1 MTLSFAGGQD
11 IADTADTALANTTPT
26 GTNENTYDVDNTAP
40 TVGITGVPATSSA
53 PFTATFTFSEA
64 VTGFVVGD
72 IEVGNGA
79 ASDFMETSTS
89 VYTAL
94 ITPASDGLVT
104 VDVAK
109 DVAMDP
115 AGNDNAAATQATSEY
130 TTPDTTAPQVT
141 SIERQTPTTSPT
153 NADSLTWRITF
164 NEDVQHV
171 DAADFTVSGTTATL
185 AVREETA
192 STVYD
197 VTASGGDLA
206 SLDATV
212 TLSFAG
218 GQNITDTADT
228 ALANTTPTGTNE
240 NTYDVDN
247 TAPTVGITGVPAT
260 SSAPFT
266 ATFTFSEAVTGFV
279 VGDIEVGNGAA
290 SDFMETST
298 SVYTALIT
306 PASDGEVTVDVA
318 KDVAMD
324 PAGNDNAAAT
334 QAMSEYT
341 TPDTTAPQVT
351 SIERQTPTTSPTN
364 ADSLTWRITFNED
377 VQHVDAADFT
387 VSGTTA
393 TPVVNV
399 VTASTVYDVTASGG
413 DLASLDATV
422 TLSFAGGQNI
432 TDTADTALANTT
444 PTGTNENTYDVDN
457 TAPTVGITGVPAT
470 SSAPFTA
477 TFTFSEAVTGF
488 VVGDIEV
495 GNGAASDFMETST
508 SVYTALITPASDGLV
523 TVDVAKDVAMDPAG
537 NDNTAATQATSE
549 YTTPDTTAPQ
559 VTSIERQTPTTS
571 PTNADS
577 LTWRITFNEDVQN
590 VDAADFTVSG
600 TTATLAVREE
610 TASTGYDVTA
620 SGGDLASLDAT
631 VTLSFAGG
639 QNITDTADTALANTT
654 PTGTNEN
661 TYDVDNT
668 APTVGITGVPATS
681 SAPFTA
687 TFTFS
692 EAVTGFVV
700 GDIEVGNGA
709 ASDFM
714 ETSTSVY
721 TALITPAS
729 DGLVTVDVAKD
740 VAMDPAG
747 NDNAAATQAMSEY
760 TTPDTTA
767 PQVTSIER
775 QTPTTS
781 PTNAD
786 SLTWRITFNEDVQNV
801 DAADFTVSG
810 TTATLVVNVVT
821 ASTVYDVTASGGD
834 LASLDATVTLS
845 FAGGQNITD
854 TADTALANTTPTG
867 TNENTYDV
875 DNTAP
880 TVGIT
885 GVPATSSAPFT
896 ATFTFSEAVTGFV
909 VGDIEV
915 GNGAA
920 SDFMETS
927 TSVYTALITPASDGL
942 VTVDVAKDVAMDPAG
957 NDNAAATQAT
967 SEYTTPDTTAPQVT
981 SIERQTP
988 TTSPTN
994 ADSLTWRITF
1004 NEDVQNV
1011 DAADF
1016 TVSGTTATPVVNVV
1030 TASTV
1035 YDVTAS
1041 GGDLASLDATVTLS
1055 FAGGQ
1060 NITDTADT
1068 ALANTTPT
1076 GTNENTYD
1084 VDNTAPTVGITG
1096 VPATS
1101 SAPFTAT
1108 FTFSEAVTGFVV
1120 GDIEVGNGAASD
1132 FMETSTSVYTALIT
1146 PASDGLVT
1154 VDVAK
1159 DVAMDPA
1166 GNDNAAATQAT
1177 SEYTTPDTTAPQVTS
1192 IERQTPTTSPTNADS
1207 LTWRITFNEDV
1218 QNVDAADFTVS
1229 GTTATLEAA
1238 AVPGSSSRYDVTA
1251 SGGDLAG
1258 LNATVTLSFAGGQDI
1273 TDTADTALANTT
1285 PTGTNEN
1292 TYDVDNTAP
1301 TVGITGVPAT
1311 SSAPFTATFTFSEAV
1326 TGFVVGDIEVG
1337 NGAAS
1342 DFMETSTSVYTALI
1356 TPASDGEVTV
1366 DVAKD
1371 VAMDPAGND
1380 NAAATQ
1386 ATSEYTTP
1394 DTTAPQVTSI
1404 ERQTPTTSPTNADSL
1419 TWRITFNE
1427 DVQNVDAADFTVSG
1441 TTATP
1446 VVNVVTASTVYD
1458 VTASG
1463 GDLASLDATVT
1474 LSFAGGQNITDT
1486 ADTALANTTPTGT
1499 NENTY
1504 DVDNTAPTV
1513 GITGVPATS
1522 SAPFT
1527 ATFTFSEAVTGF
1539 VVGDIE
1545 VGNGAASD
1553 FMETSTS
1560 VYTALITPAS
1570 DGLVTVD
1577 VAKDVAMDPA
1587 GNDNAAATQATS
1599 EYTTPDTTAPQV
1611 TSIERQTPT
1620 TSPTNADSLTWRITF
1635 NEDVQNVDAADFT
1648 VSGTTATGGRCGERG
1663 SSSTVYDVT
1672 ASAGAISRAW
1682 TPR

>member
-11 IADTADTALANTTPT
+11 ITDTADTALANTTPT

-64 VTGFVVGD
+64 VTGFVVGE

-153 NADSLTWRITF
+153 NADRALTWRITF
-164 NEDVQHV
+164 NEDVQNV
-171 DAADFTVSGTTATL
+171 DAADFTVSGTTATP
-185 AVREETA
+185 VVNVVTA

-377 VQHVDAADFT
+377 VQNVDAADFT

-393 TPVVNV
+393 TLEAELRCRARPHGVRRDGV
-399 VTASTVYDVTASGG
+399 SGG
-413 DLASLDATV
+413 DLAGLNATV
-422 TLSFAGGQNI
+422 TLSFAGGQDI
-432 TDTADTALANTT
+432 ADTADTALANTT

-488 VVGDIEV
+488 VVGEIEV

-523 TVDVAKDVAMDPAG
+523 TVDVAM
-537 NDNTAATQATSE
+537 
-549 YTTPDTTAPQ
+549 
-559 VTSIERQTPTTS
+559 
-571 PTNADS
+571 
-577 LTWRITFNEDVQN
+577 
-590 VDAADFTVSG
+590 
-600 TTATLAVREE
+600 
-610 TASTGYDVTA
+610 
-620 SGGDLASLDAT
+620 
-631 VTLSFAGG
+631 
-639 QNITDTADTALANTT
+639 
-654 PTGTNEN
+654 
-661 TYDVDNT
+661 
-668 APTVGITGVPATS
+668 
-681 SAPFTA
+681 
-687 TFTFS
+687 
-692 EAVTGFVV
+692 
-700 GDIEVGNGA
+700 
-709 ASDFM
+709 
-714 ETSTSVY
+714 
-721 TALITPAS
+721 
-729 DGLVTVDVAKD
+729 
-740 VAMDPAG
+740 
-747 NDNAAATQAMSEY
+747 
-760 TTPDTTA
+760 
-767 PQVTSIER
+767 
-775 QTPTTS
+775 
-781 PTNAD
+781 
-786 SLTWRITFNEDVQNV
+786 
-801 DAADFTVSG
+801 
-810 TTATLVVNVVT
+810 
-821 ASTVYDVTASGGD
+821 
-834 LASLDATVTLS
+834 
-845 FAGGQNITD
+845 
-854 TADTALANTTPTG
+854 
-867 TNENTYDV
+867 
-875 DNTAP
+875 
-880 TVGIT
+880 
-885 GVPATSSAPFT
+885 
-896 ATFTFSEAVTGFV
+896 
-909 VGDIEV
+909 
-915 GNGAA
+915 
-920 SDFMETS
+920 
-927 TSVYTALITPASDGL
+927 
-942 VTVDVAKDVAMDPAG
+942 DVAMDPAG

-1120 GDIEVGNGAASD
+1120 GEIEVGNGVASD

-1192 IERQTPTTSPTNADS
+1192 IERQTPTTSPTNADG

-1229 GTTATLEAA
+1229 GTTATL
-1238 AVPGSSSRYDVTA
+1238 AVR
-1251 SGGDLAG
+1251 
-1258 LNATVTLSFAGGQDI
+1258 
-1273 TDTADTALANTT
+1273 
-1285 PTGTNEN
+1285 E
-1292 TYDVDNTAP
+1292 
-1301 TVGITGVPAT
+1301 
-1311 SSAPFTATFTFSEAV
+1311 E
-1326 TGFVVGDIEVG
+1326 
-1337 NGAAS
+1337 
-1342 DFMETSTSVYTALI
+1342 
-1356 TPASDGEVTV
+1356 
-1366 DVAKD
+1366 
-1371 VAMDPAGND
+1371 
-1380 NAAATQ
+1380 
-1386 ATSEYTTP
+1386 
-1394 DTTAPQVTSI
+1394 
-1404 ERQTPTTSPTNADSL
+1404 
-1419 TWRITFNE
+1419 
-1427 DVQNVDAADFTVSG
+1427 
-1441 TTATP
+1441 
-1446 VVNVVTASTVYD
+1446 TASTGYD

-1545 VGNGAASD
+1545 VA
-1553 FMETSTS
+1553 
-1560 VYTALITPAS
+1560 TARPRIS
-1570 DGLVTVD
+1570 
-1577 VAKDVAMDPA
+1577 
-1587 GNDNAAATQATS
+1587 
-1599 EYTTPDTTAPQV
+1599 
-1611 TSIERQTPT
+1611 
-1620 TSPTNADSLTWRITF
+1620 WRPVRVFI
-1635 NEDVQNVDAADFT
+1635 
-1648 VSGTTATGGRCGERG
+1648 RR
-1663 SSSTVYDVT
+1663 
-1672 ASAGAISRAW
+1672 
-1682 TPR
+1682 

>member
-1 MTLSFAGGQD
+1 MREETASTVYDVTASGGDLASLDATVTLSFAGGQN
-11 IADTADTALANTTPT
+11 ITDTADTALANTTPT

-306 PASDGEVTVDVA
+306 PASDGLVTVDVA

-334 QAMSEYT
+334 QATSEYT

-377 VQHVDAADFT
+377 VQNVDAADFT

-393 TPVVNV
+393 TLAVREE
-399 VTASTVYDVTASGG
+399 TASTVYDVTASGG

-523 TVDVAKDVAMDPAG
+523 TVDVAM
-537 NDNTAATQATSE
+537 
-549 YTTPDTTAPQ
+549 
-559 VTSIERQTPTTS
+559 
-571 PTNADS
+571 
-577 LTWRITFNEDVQN
+577 
-590 VDAADFTVSG
+590 
-600 TTATLAVREE
+600 
-610 TASTGYDVTA
+610 
-620 SGGDLASLDAT
+620 
-631 VTLSFAGG
+631 
-639 QNITDTADTALANTT
+639 
-654 PTGTNEN
+654 
-661 TYDVDNT
+661 
-668 APTVGITGVPATS
+668 
-681 SAPFTA
+681 
-687 TFTFS
+687 
-692 EAVTGFVV
+692 
-700 GDIEVGNGA
+700 
-709 ASDFM
+709 
-714 ETSTSVY
+714 
-721 TALITPAS
+721 
-729 DGLVTVDVAKD
+729 D

-801 DAADFTVSG
+801 DAADFTVAG
-810 TTATLVVNVVT
+810 ATATLAVREET
-821 ASTVYDVTASGGD
+821 ASTVYDVTASGGN
-834 LASLDATVTLS
+834 LASRTATVTL
-845 FAGGQNITD
+845 G
-854 TADTALANTTPTG
+854 
-867 TNENTYDV
+867 
-875 DNTAP
+875 
-880 TVGIT
+880 
-885 GVPATSSAPFT
+885 
-896 ATFTFSEAVTGFV
+896 
-909 VGDIEV
+909 
-915 GNGAA
+915 
-920 SDFMETS
+920 
-927 TSVYTALITPASDGL
+927 
-942 VTVDVAKDVAMDPAG
+942 
-957 NDNAAATQAT
+957 
-967 SEYTTPDTTAPQVT
+967 
-981 SIERQTP
+981 
-988 TTSPTN
+988 
-994 ADSLTWRITF
+994 
-1004 NEDVQNV
+1004 
-1011 DAADF
+1011 
-1016 TVSGTTATPVVNVV
+1016 
-1030 TASTV
+1030 
-1035 YDVTAS
+1035 
-1041 GGDLASLDATVTLS
+1041 
-1055 FAGGQ
+1055 
-1060 NITDTADT
+1060 
-1068 ALANTTPT
+1068 
-1076 GTNENTYD
+1076 
-1084 VDNTAPTVGITG
+1084 
-1096 VPATS
+1096 
-1101 SAPFTAT
+1101 
-1108 FTFSEAVTGFVV
+1108 
-1120 GDIEVGNGAASD
+1120 
-1132 FMETSTSVYTALIT
+1132 
-1146 PASDGLVT
+1146 
-1154 VDVAK
+1154 
-1159 DVAMDPA
+1159 
-1166 GNDNAAATQAT
+1166 
-1177 SEYTTPDTTAPQVTS
+1177 
-1192 IERQTPTTSPTNADS
+1192 
-1207 LTWRITFNEDV
+1207 
-1218 QNVDAADFTVS
+1218 
-1229 GTTATLEAA
+1229 
-1238 AVPGSSSRYDVTA
+1238 
-1251 SGGDLAG
+1251 
-1258 LNATVTLSFAGGQDI
+1258 FAGGQDI
-1273 TDTADTALANTT
+1273 TDTAGTALS
-1285 PTGTNEN
+1285 
-1292 TYDVDNTAP
+1292 TAP
-1301 TVGITGVPAT
+1301 T
-1311 SSAPFTATFTFSEAV
+1311 
-1326 TGFVVGDIEVG
+1326 D
-1337 NGAAS
+1337 
-1342 DFMETSTSVYTALI
+1342 
-1356 TPASDGEVTV
+1356 
-1366 DVAKD
+1366 
-1371 VAMDPAGND
+1371 
-1380 NAAATQ
+1380 
-1386 ATSEYTTP
+1386 
-1394 DTTAPQVTSI
+1394 
-1404 ERQTPTTSPTNADSL
+1404 EREQL
-1419 TWRITFNE
+1419 
-1427 DVQNVDAADFTVSG
+1427 
-1441 TTATP
+1441 
-1446 VVNVVTASTVYD
+1446 
-1458 VTASG
+1458 
-1463 GDLASLDATVT
+1463 
-1474 LSFAGGQNITDT
+1474 
-1486 ADTALANTTPTGT
+1486 
-1499 NENTY
+1499 
-1504 DVDNTAPTV
+1504 
-1513 GITGVPATS
+1513 
-1522 SAPFT
+1522 
-1527 ATFTFSEAVTGF
+1527 
-1539 VVGDIE
+1539 
-1545 VGNGAASD
+1545 
-1553 FMETSTS
+1553 
-1560 VYTALITPAS
+1560 
-1570 DGLVTVD
+1570 
-1577 VAKDVAMDPA
+1577 
-1587 GNDNAAATQATS
+1587 
-1599 EYTTPDTTAPQV
+1599 
-1611 TSIERQTPT
+1611 
-1620 TSPTNADSLTWRITF
+1620 
-1635 NEDVQNVDAADFT
+1635 
-1648 VSGTTATGGRCGERG
+1648 
-1663 SSSTVYDVT
+1663 
-1672 ASAGAISRAW
+1672 
-1682 TPR
+1682 